1 MPLWALTT
9 EAIGTLEA
17 KLAAAQDTLAAIRR
31 TTYTELWHKDLAAFD
46 AVLDALDANNAA
58 VAASTGGVSLNAY
71 PSAPKPR
78 RKK

>member
-31 TTYTELWHKDLAAFD
+31 TTYTELWHKDLAALD
-46 AVLDALDANNAA
+46 AVLDALDAC
-58 VAASTGGVSLNAY
+58 
-71 PSAPKPR
+71 PSAAADTTTTTALVSKPPR